1 MNFKITPIKNLIN
14 FKVQQLQLSMRDII
28 NCVSVFS
35 QLPVMQQSTS
45 SSSSMTNSQFRDS
58 SETQTEIIAV
68 HTPQIEH
75 PREFPFVMQKVQRP
89 SSLPITSSND
99 SSVSTRSSQ
108 NNTATTGDD
117 EPDQNNTNDSILT
130 SAN

>member
-1 MNFKITPIKNLIN
+1 
-14 FKVQQLQLSMRDII
+14 MRDIL
-28 NCVSVFS
+28 NCMTVFAHLPQMQGS
-35 QLPVMQQSTS
+35 QSNSMTS
-45 SSSSMTNSQFRDS
+45 SQFKDS

-75 PREFPFVMQKVQRP
+75 PKEFPFVTQKMQRP
-89 SSLPITSSND
+89 SSLPINSSSND

-117 EPDQNNTNDSILT
+117 MEVEKECNGENQNDS
-130 SAN
+130 AN

>member
-1 MNFKITPIKNLIN
+1 
-14 FKVQQLQLSMRDII
+14 MRDIV

-35 QLPVMQQSTS
+35 QLPMMQSTS
-45 SSSSMTNSQFRDS
+45 NSSSMTNSQFRDS

-68 HTPQIEH
+68 HTPQIDH
-75 PREFPFVMQKVQRP
+75 PKEFPFVMQKVQRP
-89 SSLPITSSND
+89 SSLPINSSSND

-108 NNTATTGDD
+108 NNTATTGDEEQD
-117 EPDQNNTNDSILT
+117 KAIDQVLN

>member
-1 MNFKITPIKNLIN
+1 
-14 FKVQQLQLSMRDII
+14 MRDII

-35 QLPVMQQSTS
+35 QLPLVQQQSAGMAS
-45 SSSSMTNSQFRDS
+45 SQMKDS
-58 SETQTEIIAV
+58 CETQTEIVAV

-75 PREFPFVMQKVQRP
+75 PKEFPFVVQKAQRP
-89 SSLPITSSND
+89 SSLPINSSSND

-117 EPDQNNTNDSILT
+117 DMEQKHVGEPINSSI
-130 SAN
+130 N

>member
-1 MNFKITPIKNLIN
+1 
-14 FKVQQLQLSMRDII
+14 MRDII

-35 QLPVMQQSTS
+35 QLPMVQQQT
-45 SSSSMTNSQFRDS
+45 SMTASQMKDS
-58 SETQTEIIAV
+58 CETQTEIIAV

-75 PREFPFVMQKVQRP
+75 PKDFPFVMQKAQRP
-89 SSLPITSSND
+89 SSLPINSSSND

-117 EPDQNNTNDSILT
+117 EMEQKNVEEPINS
-130 SAN
+130 SANALA

>member
-1 MNFKITPIKNLIN
+1 
-14 FKVQQLQLSMRDII
+14 MRDIL
-28 NCVSVFS
+28 NCMTVFT
-35 QLPVMQQSTS
+35 QLPQMQQGTS
-45 SSSSMTNSQFRDS
+45 SNSNNMTMSQFKDS

-75 PREFPFVMQKVQRP
+75 KDFPFAMQQKIQRP
-89 SSLPITSSND
+89 SSLPINNSSSND
-99 SSVSTRSSQ
+99 TSMSTKSSQ

-117 EPDQNNTNDSILT
+117 MDVQNNSCNGDEVVVEA